1 MTVAAETRAAVDRRP
16 FLRAALGAGVV
27 SYAAAAAR
35 LDIDGDEDAVATAL
49 RRYAAE
55 LPDPAIASRDA
66 RVRMRSGIAVVEGS
80 DGTEALLSVGAVAV
94 ADGGSGTAVIAVGD
108 VGATA
113 LARALERLRIEGV
126 EPAAAGVAGETMV
139 VVVDR
144 ADGADAVRTVEAV
157 LSGM

>member
-1 MTVAAETRAAVDRRP
+1 MTVAAETRAAVDQRP

-55 LPDPAIASRDA
+55 LPDPATPSRDA
-66 RVRMRSGIAVVEGS
+66 RVRMRSGVAVADGS
-80 DGTEALLSVGAVAV
+80 DDADALLSVGGVAV
-94 ADGGSGTAVIAVGD
+94 TDGGSGTAVIAVGD
-108 VGATA
+108 VGATP
-113 LARALERLRIEGV
+113 LARALERLRIDGV
-126 EPAAAGVAGETMV
+126 DPAAAAVAGETMI

-144 ADGADAVRTVEAV
+144 ADGADVVRTVEAV
-157 LSGM
+157 LSGS